1 MQISDE
7 LLQKI
12 IDQPDPVDLSRLTPY
27 CSEFTLD
34 AFSQYR
40 KHFKNARTANE
51 YAYMF
56 ADFFNFLKKDF
67 LQISAKDVHYYFSSA
82 RNKYSTH
89 SLCTR
94 IRALRAFARYL
105 DAEDS
110 NDADDFDMV
119 MPDLQSEEQTEIAD
133 TGRFSVLFPEYSFE
147 CYQPLI
153 VGITMQD
160 IDRVLATL
168 MDEQNVT
175 LFAIISLVL
184 RTGMTT
190 EEICGLKIQH
200 LMTTDQASQCG
211 IMIPGIR
218 NRFLKVPTDLFSLL
232 LLLSEQTANETE
244 TLFLTSRNR
253 CPFTP
258 RNLLFE
264 IKKACQRAGV
274 HPFTLQLLRNFSI
287 LLMLRSHAPEELI
300 ADYVSIDSRWMT
312 KYKLASK
319 DFKAGPGEYIS
330 LSLRY
335 NNLGGNEL

>member
-7 LLQKI
+7 LLQEI
-12 IDQPDPVDLSRLTPY
+12 IDQPNPVDLSRLTPY
-27 CSEFTLD
+27 CSDFTLD

-40 KHFKNARTANE
+40 KRFKNARTANE

-56 ADFFNFLKKDF
+56 ADFFNYLKKDF
-67 LQISAKDVHYYFSSA
+67 LQISAGDVHYYFSSSS
-82 RNKYSTH
+82 NKYSKH

-110 NDADDFDMV
+110 NNADDFDMV
-119 MPDLQSEEQTEIAD
+119 ISNLQGEEEIETAD
-133 TGRFSVLFPEYSFE
+133 AGRFSVLFPEFSFE
-147 CYQPLI
+147 CDQPLV

-168 MDEQNVT
+168 MDEQNIT

-190 EEICGLKIQH
+190 EEICGLKIQQ
-200 LMTTDQASQCG
+200 LVTTGKTDQHG

-218 NRFLKVPTDLFSLL
+218 NRFIKIPSDLFSLL
-232 LLLSEQTANETE
+232 ILLSEQTANEADA
-244 TLFLTSRNR
+244 LFLTNRNR
-253 CPFTP
+253 CPFTQ

-274 HPFTLQLLRNFSI
+274 HPFTLQQLRNFSI
-287 LLMLRSHAPEELI
+287 LLMLRSHTPEELI
-300 ADYVSIDSRWMT
+300 ENYVSIDSRWMT
-312 KYKLASK
+312 KYKQASR
-319 DFKAGPGEYIS
+319 DLKAGPGDYVC

-335 NNLGGNEL
+335 NNLGGNNL